1 MHPYFKHIKVK
12 NKINCLYFDFT
23 CLYGYV
29 HVFGGKIKI
38 NENKGQKNKKV
49 NKKSYLCIIH
59 MEC

>member
-23 CLYGYV
+23 CLYGWV

-38 NENKGQKNKKV
+38 NENKGQKMKKLIKNLICV
-49 NKKSYLCIIH
+49 
-59 MEC
+59 